1 MSSYPLNGNT
11 FEVVSVTSTTVTL
24 EAAANTTG
32 WTYVSGGFLDFGTTA
47 YGTHEVGTE
56 LVLVSSSSTFHADM
70 VGALFRLSE
79 DGSEVGMQNAPIGD
93 STASIANG
101 QVYTNEGNV
110 YGVWNVTGLTTWE
123 NVTRVPAHNSGTVR
137 VFAQSSQ
144 TTFFDADFLHPGYS
158 VVRITGYTSAT
169 QVTCEIVRYQM
180 PASIMRY
187 GTVFWEEGAWSDYR
201 GYPSAMALFEQRLW
215 FGGTDS
221 DPIVIWSSKSGGSY
235 ENFEDGVEDNDA
247 IIYRLTEGGGDRIR
261 WLMGGR
267 VLTAGTSQGEYA
279 IAASSQQE
287 ALTPSNVRAVIQAT
301 YGTSDA
307 RPIRVNQSIMYPQ
320 RRGIATNSAKKLR
333 EFTYSLSN
341 DAYDSNNLTVFS
353 EHITGP
359 GFDQIAFA
367 AEPDN
372 VIWIRRTDGVAA
384 GCTFEKTQEVLAWH
398 RHVMGG
404 TNAVIKSIAVQPGA
418 DSDELWLSVER
429 TVNGSTVRYIEVIV
443 DGLPDDTAKEDG
455 VFLDS
460 AVIYSGSAT
469 TTISGLN
476 HLIGETVTIL
486 GDGAKLGTA
495 VVSSA
500 GKVTLTKSCTDVV
513 IGFPVATVIEPMDIE
528 AGARAGVAQSRM
540 KHVSEIF
547 VRLVN
552 SLGGTFGST
561 SSDQRPILYRKPS
574 MAMDASAPLY
584 TGLVR
589 LEMQSGWQ
597 QEAILRIEHN
607 DPFPFYVAGI
617 VAEISTTG

>member
-1 MSSYPLNGNT
+1 MTYPLNGNT
-11 FEVVSVTSTTVTL
+11 YEVVAVTTNTVTL
-24 EAAANTTG
+24 AATANTTG
-32 WTYVSGGFLDFGTTA
+32 WTYTSGGYLDWGTTA
-47 YGTHEVGTE
+47 YGTHLVGTD
-56 LVLVSSSSTFHADM
+56 LMLVSTSATFDAGM

-79 DGSEVGMQNAPIGD
+79 DGSAVGIQNAPVGD
-93 STASIANG
+93 NTAALANG
-101 QVYTNEGNV
+101 QTYTNEGNV
-110 YGVWNVTGLTTWE
+110 YGVWNVTGLTTWDS
-123 NVTRVPAHNSGTVR
+123 VTRVPAHKSGTVR
-137 VFAQSSQ
+137 VFARASQ
-144 TTFFDADFLHPGYS
+144 TTFFDSDFLHPGYCI
-158 VVRITGYTSAT
+158 VKITGFTSST
-169 QVTCEIVRYQM
+169 QVSCELVRYQI

-201 GYPSAMALFEQRLW
+201 GYPTAMAMFEQRLW

-221 DPIVIWSSKSGGSY
+221 DPIVIWSSKSGGAF
-235 ENFEDGVEDNDA
+235 ENFEDGVGDSDA
-247 IIYRLTEGGGDRIR
+247 IIYRLAEGSGDRIR

-307 RPIRVNQSIMYPQ
+307 RPIRVNQSVMYPQ
-320 RRGIATNSAKKLR
+320 RRGVATNAAKKLR
-333 EFTYSLSN
+333 EFTYSLAN

-398 RHVMGG
+398 RHVIGG
-404 TNAVIKSIAVQPGA
+404 TGALIKSMAVQPGA

-429 TVNGSTVRYIEVIV
+429 AVNGSTVRYIEVIV
-443 DGLPDDTAKEDG
+443 DGLADDTAKADA
-455 VFLDS
+455 VYLDS
-460 AVIYSGSAT
+460 AVVYSGAET
-469 TTISGLN
+469 TTVSGLN

-486 GDGAKLGTA
+486 GNGAKLGTA

-500 GKVTLTKSCTDVV
+500 GKVTLPIACTKAV

-528 AGARAGVAQSRM
+528 AGARAGAAQSRQ
-540 KHVSEIF
+540 KNVSEVF
-547 VRLVN
+547 VRLSN

-561 SSDQRPILYRKPS
+561 ASDQRPILYRKPS
-574 MAMDASAPLY
+574 MAMDASPPLY

-597 QEAILRIEHN
+597 HEGIVRIEHN
-607 DPFPFYVAGI
+607 DPFPFFVAGL
-617 VAEISTTG
+617 VAEVNTTG